1 MPLMP
6 DLMNALTS
14 LQLELDRGGLI
25 VNPCALDLQYKMIF
39 DQPNGEGRFTY
50 AKVIDGEVLALANFV
65 LAEPID
71 GVPCFNVGYAV
82 KPNHR
87 GQGLGVEAVSVG
99 IEELKNGFGQTHRGK
114 SFYVEAI
121 VEVSNQLSIK
131 VAERLFSGSGEPIID
146 APSGKPALHF
156 KKIVQF

>member
-14 LQLELDRGGLI
+14 LQKELDRGLP
-25 VNPCALDLQYKMIF
+25 VNPCELAPQYKMVF
-39 DQPNGEGRFTY
+39 DQPNGETRFTY
-50 AKVIDGEVLALANFV
+50 AKIINGELIVLANFV

-82 KPNHR
+82 KPSHR
-87 GQGLGVEAVSVG
+87 GNGLAYEAASVG
-99 IEELKNGFGQTHRGK
+99 IEELKNGFGRTQKGR

-121 VEVSNQLSIK
+121 VEANNQPSIK
-131 VAERLFSGSGEPIID
+131 VAEKLFAGSGEAITD
-146 APSGKPALHF
+146 APTGKPALQYT
-156 KKIVQF
+156 KLIKI